1 MNINKTVVF
10 TQKFS
15 NNREPSK
22 FNIRTRIKL
31 NKKMLLKLF
40 IFFNHFNDIESIVG
54 GWEAEAHRNDS
65 TAQ

>member
-1 MNINKTVVF
+1 MNINKTDAF

-15 NNREPSK
+15 NNREPST
-22 FNIRTRIKL
+22 FTIRTRIKQ
-31 NKKMLLKLF
+31 KMLLKLL
-40 IFFNHFNDIESIVG
+40 IFFKHFNDIEFIVG